1 MALENK
7 IMTTKRHIETARQHL
22 AGGNKDAYINLMK
35 AGIRAAMSAR
45 TANAYKKAMQQDG
58 FGV

>member
-1 MALENK
+1 
-7 IMTTKRHIETARQHL
+7 MTNKRHIEITRQHL
-22 AGGNKDAYINLMK
+22 AGGNKDAYIKIMT

-45 TANAYKKAMQQDG
+45 TANAYKKAMQHDG

>member
-1 MALENK
+1 
-7 IMTTKRHIETARQHL
+7 MTTKRHIETARQHL